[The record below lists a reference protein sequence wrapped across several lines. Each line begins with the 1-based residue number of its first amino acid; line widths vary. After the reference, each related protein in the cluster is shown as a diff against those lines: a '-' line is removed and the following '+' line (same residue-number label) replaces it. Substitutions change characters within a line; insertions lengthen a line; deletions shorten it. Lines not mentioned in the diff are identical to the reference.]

1 MRKLRGL
8 KLCVVAAAATL
19 VVACASDKSKEAAGI
34 DRKHAATP
42 GSVKDFALNVGDRIY
57 FPVNQ
62 TSLTNESMEVL
73 KRQATWL
80 KLFPQVKVTV
90 AGHADERG
98 TREYNLGLSARR
110 ASSTQAFLVSQG
122 ISPDR
127 VKVVSYGKERP
138 VALCDA
144 ESCWS
149 QNRRSVTE
157 VTEGAVAPKS

>member
-8 KLCVVAAAATL
+8 KLCVVALAASL
-19 VVACASDKSKEAAGI
+19 VVACSAAKKDEVGI

-42 GSVKDFALNVGDRIY
+42 GSTKDFALNVGDRIY

-73 KRQATWL
+73 KRQGTWL
-80 KLFPQVKVTV
+80 KLFPKVKVTV
-90 AGHADERG
+90 SGHADERG

-110 ASSTQAFLVSQG
+110 ASSTQAFLISQG

-127 VKVVSYGKERP
+127 ISIVSFGKERP

-149 QNRRSVTE
+149 QNRRSVTQ
-157 VTEGAVAPKS
+157 VTEGAVPSKS